1 MSKPNK
7 KIKVK
12 QTVALKNSMTNAN
25 SNDSLSKEQSTRVAT
40 AIPPRRRLDRSFKLN
55 TINELD
61 SLARGD
67 KGLYLRQR
75 GLYSSQVSL
84 WRKELKDKSP
94 KSLSAKD
101 ELKVLKREND
111 KLKKRN
117 ETLEGLIEL
126 QKKMAEIL
134 NLENSDELK
143 Q

>member
-1 MSKPNK
+1 MSKTKK

-25 SNDSLSKEQSTRVAT
+25 SNILDSKIQSTRVAT
-40 AIPPRRRLDRSFKLN
+40 TIPAKRRLDRSFKIN
-55 TINELD
+55 TLNELD
-61 SLARGD
+61 SLQRGE

-84 WRKELKDKSP
+84 WRKELKTIP
-94 KSLSAKD
+94 KESLSVKE
-101 ELKVLKREND
+101 ELTTLKKENTR
-111 KLKKRN
+111 LQKRN

-134 NLENSDELK
+134 NPENLEEPK